1 MNLAYVLSLPERIL
15 RALAATLGGLI
26 YELSQILLPAWF
38 RRSRIYQALIA
49 QVLRITVELVGGVK
63 GALPADDLTIK
74 ELAMRKVAGN
84 VVELASF
91 LAVGWS
97 PLWLLAGA
105 ADLTGG
111 TRVYLRA
118 LVKELQREGL
128 VSQDEEIH
136 SVEGLL
142 DTLEKT
148 SSQVAET
155 IDLPPLNVTDMRRSW
170 QGLKEQV
177 GHLPNQENLSNIYEQ
192 LKRVARQENLPLS
205 KTSALLAAGA
215 MRAGIQVG
223 QTYVFEYYLD
233 SLRTIN
239 NEGINAYLQRVSG
252 PYRLAVVDHFN
263 PVHKTST
270 ERFLQWFGNDF

>member
-1 MNLAYVLSLPERIL
+1 MNLAYVLSLPERIF
-15 RALAATLGGLI
+15 RALAASLGGLI
-26 YELSQILLPAWF
+26 YELSQILVPAWF
-38 RRSRIYQALIA
+38 RGSRIYQVLIA
-49 QVLRITVELVGGVK
+49 RVLRITIELIGGVK

-97 PLWLLAGA
+97 PLWLLAAA

-118 LVKELQREGL
+118 LVKELQKEGL
-128 VSQDEEIH
+128 LSQDEEIH
-136 SVEGLL
+136 SVEELL
-142 DTLEKT
+142 DTLENT

-155 IDLPPLNVTDMRRSW
+155 IDLPPLNVVDMRRSW
-170 QGLKEQV
+170 QGLKGQA
-177 GHLPNQENLSNIYEQ
+177 GKLPNPENLSTIYEQ
-192 LKRVARQENLPLS
+192 LRRVAKREDQTLS
-205 KTSALLAAGA
+205 QTSALLAAGA

-223 QTYVFEYYLD
+223 QTYIFEYYHN

-239 NEGINAYLQRVSG
+239 NEGINAYVRRVSG
-252 PYRLAVVDHFN
+252 PYRLAVVDQFD
-263 PVHKTST
+263 PMHKTST
-270 ERFLQWFGNDF
+270 ERFLGWFGNDY